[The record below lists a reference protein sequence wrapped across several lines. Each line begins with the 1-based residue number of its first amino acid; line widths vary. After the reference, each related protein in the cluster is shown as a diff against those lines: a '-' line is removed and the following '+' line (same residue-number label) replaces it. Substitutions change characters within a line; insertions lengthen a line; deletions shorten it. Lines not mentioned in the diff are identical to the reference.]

1 MTRDGTGQG
10 ADYERVERA
19 ILYLDRHMSEQPA
32 LEEVA
37 AEAGLSPFHFQRLFR
52 RWAGT
57 TPKRFLQA
65 LTVDHAKRL
74 LRESTSV
81 LDAAFEVGLSGPS
94 RLHDHFVSL
103 EAVSPGEYK
112 SRGAGLRIL
121 YGVHPSPFG
130 PMLLAATERGICSLA
145 FVGGRDVAAEV
156 EALARDWRGAALSED
171 GKATGA
177 LAERIFDGGEGVPL
191 LIRGTNFQVQV
202 WRALLSIPPGAL
214 VTYGELARA
223 VGRPRAPRAAA
234 GAVAANRIAYLIPCH
249 RVIRSLGE
257 PGGYRWGTIRKR
269 AMIAWESAR
278 AERTAV
284 A

>member
-1 MTRDGTGQG
+1 MKRNGSWRET
-10 ADYERVERA
+10 DYERVERA
-19 ILYLDRHMSEQPA
+19 ILYLDRHRSEQPA

-74 LRESTSV
+74 LRQSTSV
-81 LDAAFEVGLSGPS
+81 LDATFEVGLSGPS

-103 EAVSPGEYK
+103 EAVTPGEFK

-121 YGVHPSPFG
+121 HGVHPSPFG
-130 PMLLAATERGICSLA
+130 PMLLAATERGICSLS

-156 EALARDWRGAALSED
+156 EALVRDWRGASLTED
-171 GKATGA
+171 GKATRA
-177 LAERIFDGGEGVPL
+177 LAERIFEGGGRLPL
-191 LIRGTNFQVQV
+191 LVRGTNFQVQV
-202 WRALLSIPPGAL
+202 WRALLSVPAGSL

-234 GAVAANRIAYLIPCH
+234 GAVAANRIAYVIPCH

-257 PGGYRWGTIRKR
+257 PGGYRWGPTRKR
-269 AMIAWESAR
+269 AMIARESAGPAR
-278 AERTAV
+278 AAV

>member
-1 MTRDGTGQG
+1 MRENGSWRG

-19 ILYLDRHMSEQPA
+19 IRYLDRHRSDQPA

-65 LTVDHAKRL
+65 LTVDHAKGL
-74 LRESTSV
+74 LRDSLSV

-103 EAVSPGEYK
+103 EAVTPGEYK
-112 SRGAGLRIL
+112 SRGAGLRIA

-171 GKATGA
+171 PRATGG
-177 LAERIFDGGEGVPL
+177 LAQRIFDGGARLPL
-191 LIRGTNFQVQV
+191 LVRGTNFQVQV
-202 WRALLSIPPGAL
+202 WRALLSIPPGA
-214 VTYGELARA
+214 VATYGGVARA

-234 GAVAANRIAYLIPCH
+234 AAVAANRIAYLIPCH

-257 PGGYRWGTIRKR
+257 TGGYRWGATRKR

-278 AERTAV
+278 SAV

>member
-1 MTRDGTGQG
+1 MRENGSWRG

-19 ILYLDRHMSEQPA
+19 IRYLDRHRSDQPA

-65 LTVDHAKRL
+65 LTVDHAKGL
-74 LRESTSV
+74 LRDSLSV

-103 EAVSPGEYK
+103 EAVTPGEYK
-112 SRGAGLRIL
+112 SRGAGLRIA

-130 PMLLAATERGICSLA
+130 PMLLAATERGVCSLA

-171 GKATGA
+171 PRATGD
-177 LAERIFDGGEGVPL
+177 LAQRIFDGGARLPL
-191 LIRGTNFQVQV
+191 LVRGTNFQVQV
-202 WRALLSIPPGAL
+202 WRALLSIPPGA
-214 VTYGELARA
+214 VATYGGVARA

-234 GAVAANRIAYLIPCH
+234 AAVAANRIAYLIPCH

-257 PGGYRWGTIRKR
+257 TGGYRWGATRKR

-278 AERTAV
+278 SAV